1 MKKSTALR
9 LFVLLFCVLALSPSI
24 VNAAEEVKIASTG
37 PGLST
42 LPLEIAARKGFFR
55 DEGFEVLT
63 ITMRTNIAVNAL
75 LTRNVDYATPST
87 SAIKAASAGLP
98 VKTIAVLLGRPD
110 YFLTVK
116 REVSSVRDLKGKRI
130 AIGSFGAAADLAL
143 RTVAKQDGLDPDR
156 DLIRLQMGG
165 AAADLALRTVAKQDG
180 LDPDRDLIRLQMGGA
195 AARYASLLSGSVD
208 ATILTLPYNLQAEKA
223 GYKDLLWLGERLEL
237 PLAGLAVRDETIQK
251 NPKQVLGVIRAVFRA
266 MAFASANREETTQ
279 LLVNW
284 LRLDREVAARS
295 YELGKR
301 SWSDGGVVSD
311 AAVQTLVDQSMLE
324 LKSKDPVPLDKV
336 RNWSFAEQARRELG
350 IPGIR

>member
-1 MKKSTALR
+1 MQLALR
-9 LFVLLFCVLALSPSI
+9 FVAFLVLLCISAVLH
-24 VNAAEEVKIASTG
+24 AAEEIKIAATG

-87 SAIKAASAGLP
+87 SAIKAATAGLP

-165 AAADLALRTVAKQDG
+165 AAA
-180 LDPDRDLIRLQMGGA
+180 
-195 AARYASLLSGSVD
+195 RYASLISGSVD

-223 GYKDLLWLGERLEL
+223 GYKDLLWFGERLEL

-251 NPKQVLGVIRAVFRA
+251 NPKQVFAVIRAVFRA
-266 MAFASANREETTQ
+266 MAFAGANREETTQ
-279 LLVNW
+279 ILVNW
-284 LRLDREVAARS
+284 LKLDREVAAKS

-311 AAVQTLVDQSMLE
+311 AAVQSLVDQSMLE
-324 LKSKDPVPLDKV
+324 LKTKDPVSLDKV
-336 RNWSFAEQARRELG
+336 RNWNFAEQVRRELG
-350 IPGIR
+350 KVAPAR